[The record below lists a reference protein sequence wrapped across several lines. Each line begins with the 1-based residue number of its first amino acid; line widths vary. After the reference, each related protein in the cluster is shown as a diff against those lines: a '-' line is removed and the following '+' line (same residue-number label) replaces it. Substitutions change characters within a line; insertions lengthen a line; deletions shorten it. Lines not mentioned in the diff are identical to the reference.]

1 VVSHATDQDILDS
14 AVAGSFA
21 CGTEPTVGESQAANG
36 ELHAFLWENGVM
48 RDLGT
53 LGGSLSRARG
63 INNQGKVVGWGLTAG
78 GATRAFLWD
87 NGVMTRLN
95 ITPFARAF
103 AINAGLIVGDHRN
116 SEHPPQA
123 FVLKNG
129 AVIGLG
135 TFGGTRSLAADVNLE
150 GKVVGWANTAS
161 GAERAFLWQ
170 NGEMRNL
177 GTLGGKGSIATGI
190 SPLGHVVGF
199 SNTSSGASHGFLWQ
213 NGVMSDL
220 GPGAP
225 SDINRAGWI
234 VGILQNSSGSN
245 RATLWKPISE

>member
-1 VVSHATDQDILDS
+1 
-14 AVAGSFA
+14 
-21 CGTEPTVGESQAANG
+21 
-36 ELHAFLWENGVM
+36 
-48 RDLGT
+48 
-53 LGGSLSRARG
+53 
-63 INNQGKVVGWGLTAG
+63 
-78 GATRAFLWD
+78 
-87 NGVMTRLN
+87 
-95 ITPFARAF
+95 
-103 AINAGLIVGDHRN
+103 
-116 SEHPPQA
+116 
-123 FVLKNG
+123 
-129 AVIGLG
+129 
-135 TFGGTRSLAADVNLE
+135 
-150 GKVVGWANTAS
+150 VVGWANTAS